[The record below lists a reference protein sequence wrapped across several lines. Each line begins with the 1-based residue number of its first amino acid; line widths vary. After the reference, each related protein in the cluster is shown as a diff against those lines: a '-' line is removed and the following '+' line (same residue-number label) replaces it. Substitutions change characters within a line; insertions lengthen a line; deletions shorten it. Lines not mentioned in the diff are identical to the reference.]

1 MIVVENFV
9 LVVLVFG
16 TCIVEMTNETS
27 YKKIDESVFW
37 SRVYYLLVLFY
48 FIIIIDVIF
57 ILDTFIIIIL

>member
-27 YKKIDESVFW
+27 YKKIDESVF
-37 SRVYYLLVLFY
+37 
-48 FIIIIDVIF
+48 
-57 ILDTFIIIIL
+57 